1 MNATFVPSTVE
12 VQRSYR
18 CSFRVQFS
26 TGASVPYTVAILH
39 SYLVRLQQQ
48 LNTCACSTVALLNSH
63 ESRVYA
69 LYLEAPA
76 YSCLP
81 PEQCFM
87 SRGPSHLHTDVSH
100 GVSTQAFTSD
110 TMYKEIKRVNSY
122 CDGPRLCV
130 YVFRLSLGNAT

>member
-1 MNATFVPSTVE
+1 M
-12 VQRSYR
+12 
-18 CSFRVQFS
+18 
-26 TGASVPYTVAILH
+26 PYTADNSFLP
-39 SYLVRLQQQ
+39 
-48 LNTCACSTVALLNSH
+48 CSLAVTTQHMYAFQVEPTVAVLNSH

-69 LYLEAPA
+69 LYLETPA

-87 SRGPSHLHTDVSH
+87 SRGPSHLHTDISH
-100 GVSTQAFTSD
+100 GLSTQAFTSD

-130 YVFRLSLGNAT
+130 CMCFDSA